1 VPLDVSHDP
10 LLVIA
15 SFAIALMAGFTG
27 LSATRGAQALALA
40 PRKLVV
46 AAAAVILGGGIWS
59 MHFVAMLGLQ
69 LPVPFFYDPLV
80 TLISALL
87 GILIVGVGLLVL
99 HFTPRRPATL
109 TLAGA
114 IFGTGI
120 LVMHY
125 VGMSGME
132 ACRAA
137 YAPLGIVLSVA
148 ISLPLSILAIW
159 VAYGERTRANIVF
172 GTLCFAT
179 AVVALHY
186 LAVAGT
192 TFLAEPQG
200 EAAGPVLS
208 NEALA
213 FVVTLAAFVICG
225 LFLLSGATFLPT
237 TQEAPPGTAPASG
250 PAAAPT
256 PAPAPA
262 PAIAHRPAGD
272 TPGPQPPGPAARPV
286 PYEQN
291 GRTLF
296 ASPSQIAAFRAEGH
310 YTIVYVGTERVFC
323 PWSISEAETR
333 LAPHGFLRA
342 HRSYLLN
349 PAHVSAFERKKDG
362 GIAYFERVAALDK
375 VPVARSR
382 LPDIRAA
389 LGL

>member
-1 VPLDVSHDP
+1 MPLDVSHDP
-10 LLVIA
+10 WLVIA

-27 LSATRGAQALALA
+27 LSATRGAQALAIG
-40 PRKLVV
+40 PRKRVV
-46 AAAAVILGGGIWS
+46 ATAAVILGGGIWS

-69 LPVPFFYDPLV
+69 LPVPFFYDPLI

-87 GILIVGVGLLVL
+87 GILIVGVGLLLL
-99 HFTPRRPATL
+99 HFTPRRPTTL
-109 TLAGA
+109 TLAGV

-137 YAPLGIVLSVA
+137 YTPLGILLSVA
-148 ISLPLSILAIW
+148 ISLPLSVLAIW

-172 GTLCFAT
+172 GTMCFAA

-186 LAVAGT
+186 LAIAGT
-192 TFLAEPQG
+192 TFIAEPPG
-200 EAAGPVLS
+200 AGTGPMLS

-213 FVVTLAAFVICG
+213 FIVTLAAFVICG
-225 LFLLSGATFLPT
+225 LFLLSGATFLPVAANA
-237 TQEAPPGTAPASG
+237 EEEGVPPPARPPESPP
-250 PAAAPT
+250 PAERS
-256 PAPAPA
+256 PAPRRAE
-262 PAIAHRPAGD
+262 
-272 TPGPQPPGPAARPV
+272 AARPV

-296 ASPSQIAAFRAEGH
+296 ADPTDIAAFRAEGH
-310 YTIVYVGTERVFC
+310 YTIVYLGAEKVFC

-333 LAPHGFLRA
+333 LASAGYLRA
-342 HRSYLLN
+342 HRSYLVN
-349 PAHVSAFERKKDG
+349 PSHVSGFERKKDG
-362 GIAYFERVAALDK
+362 GIAYFDAVAALDK

-382 LPDIRAA
+382 LPEIRTA